1 MQDFLNKV
9 GKHASKAANMA
20 GNKATEM
27 LEVTK
32 LKSKLSDIK
41 EVQRATKKEIGE
53 YCYDLYKE
61 GNVTDTHVINLCK
74 KIDAAVAAADEIE
87 RQIEKAKAEF
97 AAKNESPDP
106 SLND

>member
-9 GKHASKAANMA
+9 GKQASKAANMA

-32 LKSKLSDIK
+32 LKSKLSDIR
-41 EVQRATKKEIGE
+41 EVQRATRSEIGE

-61 GNVTDTHVINLCK
+61 GSVTDTHIINLCK
-74 KIDAAVAAADEIE
+74 KIDAAAEAASDIE
-87 RQIEKAKAEF
+87 KQIEKARAEY
-97 AAKNESPDP
+97 AAKNEPP
-106 SLND
+106 APNLND